1 MKPTVKLK
9 NLCEFYNS
17 FLIEHTK
24 NGTTLHS
31 YIKMQ
36 KLLCR
41 SVAGRFMRECVNLGY
56 CSKKKIVKNADA
68 YKFNLVAMEPI
79 HAKKAI
85 ELARKSQAKVAN
97 VVRDNI
103 DKERPKPLQQV
114 VRPTIIDEKNRL
126 STIEDY
132 IVENIKTV
140 EQLKR
145 YAVDLLLSE
154 IGLNKML
161 SIIESK
167 QKAGKLTNKQAHDL
181 RKLINAKIN
190 IYKKSDIKS
199 NRALYVFGLKIWE
212 IK

>member
-1 MKPTVKLK
+1 MGVAYSLMYRFIDA
-9 NLCEFYNS
+9 CEMNKYVEIKRITTGNKYR
-17 FLIEHTK
+17 FLLAT
-24 NGTTLHS
+24 
-31 YIKMQ
+31 
-36 KLLCR
+36 
-41 SVAGRFMRECVNLGY
+41 
-56 CSKKKIVKNADA
+56 
-68 YKFNLVAMEPI
+68 MEPI

-103 DKERPKPLQQV
+103 DKERPKLLQQV
-114 VRPTIIDEKNRL
+114 VRPTTKDEINRP
-126 STIEDY
+126 STLIEDY
-132 IVENIKTV
+132 VVKNIKTV

-161 SIIESK
+161 SVIELK
-167 QKAGKLTNKQAHDL
+167 QNAGNLTNKQAHDL

-190 IYKKSDIKS
+190 RYKKSDTKN
-199 NRALYVFGLKIWE
+199 NRALYVFGLKVWE

>member
-1 MKPTVKLK
+1 MGVPYSSMYRFIDA
-9 NLCEFYNS
+9 CELAKFVEIKRMAAGNKYR
-17 FLIEHTK
+17 FL
-24 NGTTLHS
+24 
-31 YIKMQ
+31 
-36 KLLCR
+36 
-41 SVAGRFMRECVNLGY
+41 
-56 CSKKKIVKNADA
+56 
-68 YKFNLVAMEPI
+68 LVIMEPI

-85 ELARKSQAKVAN
+85 ETMRKTP
-97 VVRDNI
+97 
-103 DKERPKPLQQV
+103 DKTTKKELIPTQV
-114 VRPTIIDEKNRL
+114 IATRTIIDEKNRL

-132 IVENIKTV
+132 IVENVKTV

-154 IGLNKML
+154 IGLNKMI

-190 IYKKSDIKS
+190 RYKKSDIKN